1 MVSVEE
7 IGALFLETG
16 AALEDSLTAMTSI
29 VVVGFEAVDAHVT
42 GPEKTRETG
51 DDIVTVV
58 LMGQEQLFGLVG
70 AKLFMWHPRSAS
82 TKMIW
87 YS

>member
-51 DDIVTVV
+51 DDVIVT
-58 LMGQEQLFGLVG
+58 FLVE
-70 AKLFMWHPRSAS
+70 
-82 TKMIW
+82 
-87 YS
+87 